1 MRTRLVLE
9 GINLDLYEDI
19 DTTFT
24 YAIDDVND
32 FGSKNTSYSKTIS
45 IPGNAVNNKAFGNV
59 FNLSSSNDYDNGAPN
74 IGYNFNPSKSA
85 RCIVLIDQIQVFKG
99 SLRLTEIINTDGT
112 LEYQCFIYGELGGFI
127 FELGNRRLEDLD
139 FSEYN
144 QNYTLAN
151 ITNSWNAVNGQGVA
165 YPLIDYG
172 NVSTNKVDFQ
182 YKAFRPALYV
192 REYLEK
198 IISGT
203 DYTVESNFLLTP
215 LFDRLAIPY
224 NRKNLDKVS
233 TQYMSATIN
242 EQEFAAVA
250 DEYILSYTGVSL
262 GNFSLIGGGFNIQY
276 DGATPITVDIE
287 FRLTGQIGIIY
298 AGGDPQPVNLI
309 LQKNN
314 VGIDSITLL
323 PYTEV
328 STTEP
333 MDILVRFNGVNLVT
347 GDRLR
352 MVIPVE
358 DASRGLNT
366 IVLEIDAGIAL
377 TFGGGTGLA
386 VPINIGEAIP
396 INKIIPKGIF
406 QKDFFIW
413 ILKMFNLY
421 VYESPFDDKKIIIAP
436 YVGFY
441 PTTAANAIDISQK
454 VDRKEP
460 IRSIPMSELNA
471 RYFRFKYKEDN
482 DFYNEEYRKG
492 YNEGYGDFIY
502 DTEFDFSKDTDDLE
516 VGFSNSVL
524 YQNTGTDKVYPAIY
538 KLSGTTETSMDFNI
552 RIVQMK
558 KMSCNSYNILNG
570 VTNLGTQANYL
581 YCGHVNDPVTPTSD
595 LCFGAPQAL
604 QFTPTGVYPSAN
616 LFNSFYSAYMAEITD
631 KDSKLVACKAYLNTV
646 DIMTLDFSKLIYLDG
661 VLFRL
666 NKIKDYNPVDLGT
679 TEIQLLKVIDL

>member
-99 SLRLTEIINTDGT
+99 SLRLTEIINTNGT

-127 FELGNRRLEDLD
+127 FELGNRRLQDLD

-144 QNYTLAN
+144 QLYTLAN
-151 ITNSWNAVNGQGVA
+151 ITNSWNTINGQGVA

-172 NVSTNKVDFQ
+172 NVSANKIDFQ
-182 YKAFRPALYV
+182 YQAFRPALYV

-203 DYTVESNFLLTP
+203 NYTVESDFFLSP
-215 LFDRLAIPY
+215 LFDRLVIPY
-224 NRKNLDKVS
+224 NRRRLDRVS

-242 EQEFAAVA
+242 EQELAAVA

-262 GNFSLIGGGFNIQY
+262 GEFSLIGGGFNIQY
-276 DGATPITVDIE
+276 NGSTPITVDIE

-298 AGGDPQPVNLI
+298 AGGDPQAVNLI

-333 MDILVRFNGVNLVT
+333 MDILVRFSGVNLVT

-352 MVIPVE
+352 MVIPIE

-366 IVLEIDAGIAL
+366 IMLEIDAGISL
-377 TFGGGTGLA
+377 IFGGGTGLA
-386 VPINIGEAIP
+386 VPINIGENIP
-396 INKIIPKGIF
+396 MNAIIPKGIF

-421 VYESPFDDKKIIIAP
+421 VYESPFDDKKIIVAP

-441 PTTAANAIDISQK
+441 PTMPSNAIDISQK

-471 RYFRFKYKEDN
+471 RYFRFKYKEDS

-492 YNEGYGDFIY
+492 YNEGYGDNIY
-502 DTEFDFSKDTDDLE
+502 DTEFEFSKDTDDLE

-538 KLSGTTETSMDFNI
+538 KLSGSTETSMDCNI
-552 RIVQMK
+552 RILQLK
-558 KMSCNSYNILNG
+558 KMACNSYNILNG
-570 VTNLGTQANYL
+570 VTNLGAQANYL
-581 YCGHVNDPVTPTSD
+581 YGGHVNDPVTPTND

-604 QFTPTGVYPSAN
+604 QFSPTGAYPSAN

-631 KDSKLVACKAYLNTV
+631 KDSKLVTCKAYLNTV
-646 DIMTLDFSKLIYLDG
+646 DIMNLDFSKLIYLDG
-661 VLFRL
+661 TLFRL